1 VTDALTYPQ
10 AQAMATPATTR
21 FTLDLPRRLRSA
33 VPDVPIDDRQ
43 QDRGR
48 RDRVVDATMYLFA
61 SLGAVALAD
70 TWSVHPVWS
79 RIPDLAIGLA
89 AVAALRWR
97 RSHPGAVGLLT
108 AAASI
113 VTIAAS
119 GAVLVATFNA
129 AIRARSRDL
138 VLIAALSIASNS
150 ALVCDCGCALA
161 VIGSPDHLDDAR
173 AHGLHVYSVRRPR
186 ARTSPPNAALHPG
199 HHRLE
204 GTAAH
209 QKRSDPHPTAPT
221 TGRRRTLTIRHPHVT
236 EESWSQADVRAP

>member
-1 VTDALTYPQ
+1 
-10 AQAMATPATTR
+10 MATPATAR

-70 TWSVHPVWS
+70 TWSVHLVWS
-79 RIPDLAIGLA
+79 RIPHLAIGLA

-113 VTIAAS
+113 VTS
-119 GAVLVATFNA
+119 
-129 AIRARSRDL
+129 
-138 VLIAALSIASNS
+138 
-150 ALVCDCGCALA
+150 
-161 VIGSPDHLDDAR
+161 
-173 AHGLHVYSVRRPR
+173 
-186 ARTSPPNAALHPG
+186 
-199 HHRLE
+199 
-204 GTAAH
+204 
-209 QKRSDPHPTAPT
+209 
-221 TGRRRTLTIRHPHVT
+221 RHPSGPRRHLQRCDPGP
-236 EESWSQADVRAP
+236 EP